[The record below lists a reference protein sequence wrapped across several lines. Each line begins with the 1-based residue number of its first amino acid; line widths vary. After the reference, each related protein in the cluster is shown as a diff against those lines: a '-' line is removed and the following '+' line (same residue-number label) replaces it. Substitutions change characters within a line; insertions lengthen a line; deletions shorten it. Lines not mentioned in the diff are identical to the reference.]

1 MAAVRRR
8 RLLAVA
14 WFLPALVLLGVFVY
28 YPIVDNIRLSFF
40 SWSAFSTAPEFV
52 GTQNYR
58 DMVDDPVFWR
68 ALKNNVAYAVV
79 SLVFQVA
86 FALVLAGVLEE
97 FVRPR
102 LRTVLRSIYFIP
114 SVISITVAG
123 LLFAFIYNP
132 RFGLLNRLLG
142 VVGLENWQ
150 HSWLGEQATAIWS
163 IIAMSQW
170 QSVGYTTV
178 LFCVAIQRIPT
189 EMYEAAR
196 VDGAGPIRSF
206 FTITVPMVREM
217 TTLLIILTVSGRLP
231 AVQRGDGHDR
241 GRPRGLQPGPRHL
254 DVPQRVPRR
263 QHGVRRRDRHADLRA
278 DARLRGRPA
287 PRGPTPEGGVVNGV
301 DGLRPNPR
309 TTTGFLLVRLVL
321 LRTLTALMLVALAV
335 AVVYPLL
342 WMVFSSFKTNREI
355 FGSPW
360 SLPEELR
367 WDNFTRAGNA
377 GVVRYFVN
385 SILVTAGSIV
395 TTTLISAWAAFGLV
409 RVKAPF
415 SNIATG
421 IILGG
426 LMMAPTVALIPLFGL
441 LQQLHIYDTLWA
453 LVILYTAFRIP
464 FTTFLIRAYMI
475 DMPSSI
481 DEAAYIDGATHWQ
494 IFWHIVLP
502 LCRPILVSSALLQAL
517 FAWNEFA
524 FALVFIATRENKTL
538 PVGLVDMQS
547 RLLTDWPV
555 QFAGLTMAALPM
567 IVLFLI
573 GQRHFLRGLTDGIG
587 K

>member
-1 MAAVRRR
+1 M
-8 RLLAVA
+8 
-14 WFLPALVLLGVFVY
+14 
-28 YPIVDNIRLSFF
+28 
-40 SWSAFSTAPEFV
+40 
-52 GTQNYR
+52 
-58 DMVDDPVFWR
+58 
-68 ALKNNVAYAVV
+68 
-79 SLVFQVA
+79 
-86 FALVLAGVLEE
+86 
-97 FVRPR
+97 
-102 LRTVLRSIYFIP
+102 
-114 SVISITVAG
+114 
-123 LLFAFIYNP
+123 
-132 RFGLLNRLLG
+132 
-142 VVGLENWQ
+142 
-150 HSWLGEQATAIWS
+150 
-163 IIAMSQW
+163 
-170 QSVGYTTV
+170 
-178 LFCVAIQRIPT
+178 
-189 EMYEAAR
+189 
-196 VDGAGPIRSF
+196 
-206 FTITVPMVREM
+206 
-217 TTLLIILTVSGRLP
+217 
-231 AVQRGDGHDR
+231 
-241 GRPRGLQPGPRHL
+241 
-254 DVPQRVPRR
+254 
-263 QHGVRRRDRHADLRA
+263 
-278 DARLRGRPA
+278 
-287 PRGPTPEGGVVNGV
+287 VNGV

>member
-1 MAAVRRR
+1 M
-8 RLLAVA
+8 
-14 WFLPALVLLGVFVY
+14 
-28 YPIVDNIRLSFF
+28 N
-40 SWSAFSTAPEFV
+40 
-52 GTQNYR
+52 
-58 DMVDDPVFWR
+58 
-68 ALKNNVAYAVV
+68 
-79 SLVFQVA
+79 
-86 FALVLAGVLEE
+86 
-97 FVRPR
+97 
-102 LRTVLRSIYFIP
+102 
-114 SVISITVAG
+114 
-123 LLFAFIYNP
+123 
-132 RFGLLNRLLG
+132 G
-142 VVGLENWQ
+142 VVGL
-150 HSWLGEQATAIWS
+150 
-163 IIAMSQW
+163 
-170 QSVGYTTV
+170 
-178 LFCVAIQRIPT
+178 
-189 EMYEAAR
+189 
-196 VDGAGPIRSF
+196 
-206 FTITVPMVREM
+206 
-217 TTLLIILTVSGRLP
+217 GR
-231 AVQRGDGHDR
+231 
-241 GRPRGLQPGPRHL
+241 
-254 DVPQRVPRR
+254 
-263 QHGVRRRDRHADLRA
+263 
-278 DARLRGRPA
+278 
-287 PRGPTPEGGVVNGV
+287 
-301 DGLRPNPR
+301 NPR
-309 TTTGFLLVRLVL
+309 STTGLALVRMVL
-321 LRTLTALMLVALAV
+321 ARALIVVLLVALAV
-335 AVVYPLL
+335 AVIYPLL

-360 SLPEELR
+360 SLPGALR
-367 WDNFTRAGNA
+367 WDNFARAGDA

-385 SILVTAGSIV
+385 SILVTTASIV

-415 SNIATG
+415 SNLVTG
-421 IILGG
+421 VILGG

-502 LCRPILVSSALLQAL
+502 LCRPILVSAALLQSL

-555 QFAGLTMAALPM
+555 QFAGLTLAALPM
-567 IVLFLI
+567 IVLFLV